1 MKKFL
6 IGTIVLILAAVMAL
20 FLANFNTEEEEKPK
34 AEGDIT
40 LYYVSIDGTSFN
52 KVAYQFSKKGR
63 TRDMAIE
70 VLEQLRQV
78 PEGEECQASVPQ
90 SVIWSDVLLDDNNLV
105 IDFTSSY
112 SKLTNLQEIFL
123 RASIVKSLV
132 QIDGIQTVEFK
143 QNGTPLMTRNEQ
155 PVGTMTAES
164 FIDDS
169 NADWGIAQEDT
180 ITLFYANKTGD
191 KLVGEEARITV
202 ENNIPMEQEI
212 IQRLIDGS
220 DQDGCYSP
228 IPKGTKVLKTVT
240 KNGTCYVDFNEYFLN
255 PMEDISA
262 QVTVYAVV
270 NSLVELPNVN
280 KVQFTIN
287 GEKVKKFRET
297 IEFDVAFDRNLD
309 LFESG
314 SQE

>member
-34 AEGDIT
+34 AKGDIT

-52 KVAYQFSKKGR
+52 QVAYQFSKKGR
-63 TRDMAIE
+63 TRDMALE

-78 PEGEECQASVPQ
+78 PEGEECQASIPQ
-90 SVIWSDVLLDDNNLV
+90 SVIWSDVLLDDSSLV

-112 SKLTNLQEIFL
+112 SKLTNLQEVFL

-212 IQRLIDGS
+212 IHRLIDGS
-220 DQDGCYSP
+220 DQKGCYSP
-228 IPKGTKVLKTVT
+228 IPEGTKVLKTVT

-255 PMEDISA
+255 PMEDVSA

-280 KVQFTIN
+280 KVQFMIN

-297 IEFDVAFDRNLD
+297 IEFDVSFDRNLD
-309 LFESG
+309 LFEAG